1 MNDIFRQLQREVDDA
16 LNPKGMRTNGPCY
29 VRIPLS
35 HAQMILRHRRVV
47 VAAYEAGLAAN
58 RGCGQ

>member
-16 LNPKGMRTNGPCY
+16 LNPKSY